1 MSTPESGS
9 VENELFY
16 NCPRADGGLCFARPP
31 KDPGLSH
38 LLAVRCPGPACPR
51 GRSRTLSAHR
61 SPLGKGPGRKWPRPS
76 CSGPIGRSLIHD
88 SAQRKRG
95 CRAVCPS
102 AESQLA
108 GAADLQP
115 GFGLGQGAC
124 VRVSA
129 SWRQTKIF
137 ETSYLSLEQH
147 PFGRQ
152 LPVSTAGGFSWFLCP
167 GFSELASITVTSD
180 LNGMS
185 GKGGVPPRRIGVP
198 MVEEQRG

>member
-1 MSTPESGS
+1 MQGR
-9 VENELFY
+9 
-16 NCPRADGGLCFARPP
+16 PRTQVSLIWLPCGA
-31 KDPGLSH
+31 
-38 LLAVRCPGPACPR
+38 R
-51 GRSRTLSAHR
+51 GRPVHVAEAGTLSAHL

-76 CSGPIGRSLIHD
+76 CSGPIGHSLVHD